1 MSERDEETIHP
12 RKTSASSLAAVL
24 FAAVVL
30 TLFAGCGKS
39 GHEPPAAINP
49 IPPIRNAFKL
59 SMDAVA
65 GQIRNYAIENG
76 QVPQGDDV
84 SALLKAGIR
93 DAPQVDPWNTPVR
106 YRGEGNAFVLS
117 SAGPDKKWGTSDD
130 IVVKG
135 G

>member
-1 MSERDEETIHP
+1 MIERNEERAHP
-12 RKTSASSLAAVL
+12 GKAVASGLAAVL
-24 FAAVVL
+24 FAAAMFA
-30 TLFAGCGKS
+30 LFSGCGKS
-39 GHEPPAAINP
+39 GHEPPAAVNP

-59 SMDAVA
+59 SMNAVA
-65 GQIRNYAIENG
+65 SQIRNYAIENG

-93 DAPQVDPWNTPVR
+93 DAPQVDPWNTPVH
-106 YRGEGNAFVLS
+106 YHGEDNTFVLS

>member
-1 MSERDEETIHP
+1 MIKRDEERIRPAKATV
-12 RKTSASSLAAVL
+12 RGLAAVL
-24 FAAVVL
+24 CAVMVL
-30 TLFAGCGKS
+30 ALLTGCGKS
-39 GHEPPAAINP
+39 DHEPPAAINP

-65 GQIRNYAIENG
+65 SQIRNYAIENG

-93 DAPQVDPWNTPVR
+93 DAPQVDPWNTPVH
-106 YRGEGNAFVLS
+106 YHGEGGTFVLS
-117 SAGPDKKWGTSDD
+117 SAGPDRKWGTSDD
-130 IVVKG
+130 IVIKG